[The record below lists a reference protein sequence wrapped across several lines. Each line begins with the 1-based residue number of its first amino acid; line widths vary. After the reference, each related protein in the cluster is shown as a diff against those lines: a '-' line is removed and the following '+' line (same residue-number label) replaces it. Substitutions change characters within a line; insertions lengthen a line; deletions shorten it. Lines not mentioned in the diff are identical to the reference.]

1 MPSTCNG
8 CKWRHI
14 GQHCHD
20 NGGCMQFT
28 ETDEFAWLDKFADR
42 NNPPFM
48 FGLESLKVRVAFVGI
63 QE

>member
-1 MPSTCNG
+1 
-8 CKWRHI
+8 
-14 GQHCHD
+14 
-20 NGGCMQFT
+20 MQFT